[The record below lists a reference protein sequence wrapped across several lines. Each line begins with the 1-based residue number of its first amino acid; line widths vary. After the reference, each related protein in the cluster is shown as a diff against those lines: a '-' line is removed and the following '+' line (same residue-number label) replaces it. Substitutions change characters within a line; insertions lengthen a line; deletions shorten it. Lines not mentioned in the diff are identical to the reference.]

1 MFLYHLS
8 MYNRNTIFNIY
19 NHSKSSLKKY
29 GTYLNK
35 IKTYRLPY
43 SICNNVYMSMY
54 I

>member
-19 NHSKSSLKKY
+19 NHSKSSLKQYGNYLSEIEKY
-29 GTYLNK
+29 
-35 IKTYRLPY
+35 RQPY
-43 SICNNVYMSMY
+43 SIFKNVYMRWY